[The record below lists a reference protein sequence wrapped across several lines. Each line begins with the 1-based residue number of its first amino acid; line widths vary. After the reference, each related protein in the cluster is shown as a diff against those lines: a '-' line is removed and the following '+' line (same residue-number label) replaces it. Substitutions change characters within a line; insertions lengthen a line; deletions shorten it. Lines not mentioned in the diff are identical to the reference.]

1 MHGLSHDESLAAVDE
16 AAKIKLLASLQR
28 FAFDAE
34 VALETVLVLR
44 KEGER
49 GEKK

>member
-1 MHGLSHDESLAAVDE
+1 MHGLSHDEGLAAAAE
-16 AAKIKLLASLQR
+16 TAKIKLRAGLQR

-34 VALETVLVLR
+34 VALETVFVLR
-44 KEGER
+44 KDWKR